1 MAEGISVGRLFA
13 TLGLDKSPFD
23 KAIKG
28 AGGDAT
34 TLQGKLGAIG
44 KGVALGAGIGAFNL
58 LSGAV
63 TGVIDKLDEAHQAF
77 LDDQAGQEQLAGALQ
92 RNIPN
97 WDGNRQGAEA
107 YATAQAAL
115 GFADDEVRASLGQ
128 LVGITHDLTE
138 AQNLNT
144 LAQDLARAKNIDLA
158 QATDIV
164 TKAAQGNGKALKGLG
179 VDIEGAKTAADF
191 LAATERNVNGA
202 AEEWAATN
210 EGKLAVSNVKVGEA
224 MEKIGGIVDK
234 VSQVVLP
241 ALADAFVAIVGV
253 LDEVSAAV
261 QPVIDELG
269 PRLRP
274 IIEALTKTV
283 LPALATG
290 FRTVFGAIGSIVGGA
305 VALWSGEI
313 DVFMKLLGT
322 IGDVVRGSVS
332 AAVGIANGIIDGI
345 NAIQLHIDIRP
356 PIGPEIK
363 FDWNG
368 VGLPHIKLASGTPA
382 FGGGL
387 ALLGERGPELA
398 ALPRGTRVYSADQTR
413 AVLGG
418 AQGNGGV
425 TISTGDVVFQVQ
437 SMAASESE
445 ARTFARKM
453 WGYLEDEARR
463 RGQSLQPAH
472 GSA

>member
-13 TLGLDKSPFD
+13 TLGLDKSPFER
-23 KAIKG
+23 AIKG
-28 AGGDAT
+28 AGSDAT

-63 TGVIDKLDEAHQAF
+63 TGVIDRLDEAHQAF
-77 LDDQAGQEQLAGALQ
+77 LQDQAGQEQLAGALE

-107 YATAQAAL
+107 YAAAQGAL

-138 AQNLNT
+138 AQNLNS
-144 LAQDLARAKNIDLA
+144 LAQDLARAKNLDLA

-179 VDIEGAKTAADF
+179 VDVTGAKTAADF
-191 LAATERNVNGA
+191 LAATERNVAGA

-224 MEKIGGIVDK
+224 MEKIGGIVDR

-241 ALADAFVAIVGV
+241 ALADAFVAIVDV
-253 LDEVSAAV
+253 LDTVAAAV
-261 QPVIDELG
+261 GPVIDELG
-269 PRLRP
+269 PKLRP
-274 IIEALTKTV
+274 ILETLTKTV
-283 LPALATG
+283 LPALGAT
-290 FRTVFGAIGSIVGGA
+290 FRTVFGVVSTIVEGA

-313 DVFMKLLGT
+313 DVFMKVLGT
-322 IGDVVRGSVS
+322 IGDVVRGSIG
-332 AAVGIANGIIDGI
+332 AAVGIANTIIDGI
-345 NAIQLHIDIRP
+345 NAIQLHIDLKP

-368 VGLPHIKLASGTPA
+368 VGLPHIRLASGTA
-382 FGGGL
+382 VAAGGL
-387 ALLGERGPELA
+387 ALLGEQGPELA
-398 ALPRGTRVYSADQTR
+398 GIPAGAGVLSASQTR
-413 AVLGG
+413 AALADGG
-418 AQGNGGV
+418 GGSVVSIGQV
-425 TISTGDVVFQVQ
+425 TIAPVGVNDP
-437 SMAASESE
+437 ERL
-445 ARTFARKM
+445 ARDTLQA
-453 WGYLEDEARR
+453 LRR
-463 RGQSLQPAH
+463 EITRQGMSLA
-472 GSA
+472 